1 MPKIIAKVTT
11 SFLHPGGAALRER
24 LAGLKTVMAAVFDT
38 LRNPRRD
45 PANDP
50 VGRARATLQSN
61 PARLNELEGQIKRT
75 MELVLASALTGVA
88 R

>member
-1 MPKIIAKVTT
+1 MK

-24 LAGLKTVMAAVFDT
+24 LAGVKAVMATVIAT

-50 VGRARATLQSN
+50 VARARATLQSN
-61 PARLNELEGQIKRT
+61 PARLNELEGRIKRT
-75 MELVLASALTGVA
+75 MELVLDSALIGVA